1 VLGIYRNEILL
12 KVVTQ
17 SQNEELYKAIILKVK
32 RVEKYIFKVD
42 FYVYILYIYIYIA
55 YTRALRVVASFPFC
69 LVYRDK
75 RLCKFFLSNIR
86 GIRLSY
92 SGRTKLVFL

>member
-1 VLGIYRNEILL
+1 MYGINLWHHNRKCQGQNAYRCELKQVLGIYRNEILL

-42 FYVYILYIYIYIA
+42 FYVYILYIYI
-55 YTRALRVVASFPFC
+55 
-69 LVYRDK
+69 
-75 RLCKFFLSNIR
+75 
-86 GIRLSY
+86 
-92 SGRTKLVFL
+92 